1 MLTWILLVILRDN
14 RESSIEA
21 LQLATVNVMM
31 SISDSNRFNQTK
43 LRTMITLKLETSN
56 AVFEGSEGFVA
67 SHIIQKCIKK
77 LENFDTLENNTYIIR
92 DINGN
97 KIGTVETS
105 SDQ

>member
-1 MLTWILLVILRDN
+1 MPLFRFNIDNLSMNFLTNNNSTIYIN
-14 RESSIEA
+14 ISSI
-21 LQLATVNVMM
+21 LNY
-31 SISDSNRFNQTK
+31 SIKPN

-77 LENFDTLENNTYIIR
+77 LEQFDTLENDTYIIR

-97 KIGTVETS
+97 KIGSVTTES
-105 SDQ
+105 EQ

>member
-1 MLTWILLVILRDN
+1 MILRDY

-56 AVFEGSEGFVA
+56 AVFDKCEGLVA

-77 LENFDTLENNTYIIR
+77 LEQFDTLENNTYIIR

-97 KIGTVETS
+97 KIGSVTTES
-105 SDQ
+105 EQ

>member
-1 MLTWILLVILRDN
+1 MIPRDN

-21 LQLATVNVMM
+21 LQLTTVYVMM
-31 SISDSNRFNQTK
+31 SISDSNRSIKPN

>member
-1 MLTWILLVILRDN
+1 MVLFASYLRPEKLEIPKIKEIFGN
-14 RESSIEA
+14 A
-21 LQLATVNVMM
+21 FKPN
-31 SISDSNRFNQTK
+31 

-77 LENFDTLENNTYIIR
+77 LEQFDTLENNTYIIR

-97 KIGTVETS
+97 KIGSVTTES
-105 SDQ
+105 EQ

>member
-1 MLTWILLVILRDN
+1 
-14 RESSIEA
+14 
-21 LQLATVNVMM
+21 
-31 SISDSNRFNQTK
+31 
-43 LRTMITLKLETSN
+43 MITLKLETSN
-56 AVFEGSEGFVA
+56 AVFDKCEGLVA

>member
-1 MLTWILLVILRDN
+1 MDLTLSYYKKN
-14 RESSIEA
+14 HKTSI
-21 LQLATVNVMM
+21 
-31 SISDSNRFNQTK
+31 F
-43 LRTMITLKLETSN
+43 RTMITLKLETSN

>member
-1 MLTWILLVILRDN
+1 MISRDN
-14 RESSIEA
+14 KESSIEA
-21 LQLATVNVMM
+21 LQLTTVYVMI

-56 AVFEGSEGFVA
+56 EVFEGSEGFVA

-97 KIGTVETS
+97 KIGSVTTES
-105 SDQ
+105 EQ